1 MIKIEHV
8 AIWVTDLEKM
18 REFYCTYFDGVANE
32 KYINPTKGFSS
43 YFISFATG
51 ARLELM
57 HSLSLDGGSAVTGK
71 PHLGLIHLAVSVGS
85 SVKVDE
91 LTAKLQANGYTV
103 LSGPRTTGDGYYE
116 SCVLDPENN
125 QIEIVG

>member
-1 MIKIEHV
+1 MIKIEHI

-18 REFYCTYFDGVANE
+18 RDFYCKYFAGVANE
-32 KYINPTKGFSS
+32 KYVNSTKGFSS
-43 YFISFATG
+43 YFISFASG

-57 HSLSLDGGSAVTGK
+57 HSISLDGTSAVTGN

-85 SVKVDE
+85 NAKVDE
-91 LTAKLQANGYTV
+91 LTALLQSDGYKV

-125 QIEIVG
+125 QIEIVA

>member
-18 REFYCTYFDGVANE
+18 REFYCTYFGGVANE
-32 KYINPTKGFSS
+32 KYMNPTKGFSS

-57 HSLSLDGGSAVTGK
+57 HSLSLDGTSAVTGK

-85 SVKVDE
+85 SAKVDE
-91 LTAKLQANGYTV
+91 LTAKLQADGYTV